1 MLPLYLH
8 SSIFPKHLPQNV
20 FAHITFS
27 HQEESMILVL
37 EGSHKLFWDKVISWS
52 QPGLGD
58 SGVSCCH
65 SYSSHRY
72 FSPCLKDGTSNAFYY
87 SNWCYS
93 VKLFLS
99 VPAILHEGNWH
110 LMKNL
115 WLSKCCNSTPIS
127 IFERIKID
135 SKKKA
140 GLSPLPTTQTL
151 VKGVTHPK

>member
-93 VKLFLS
+93 VKLCQCQLYSTRVTDISWKTFGCQS
-99 VPAILHEGNWH
+99 AVILLLFQSLKG
-110 LMKNL
+110 
-115 WLSKCCNSTPIS
+115 SKLTL
-127 IFERIKID
+127 
-135 SKKKA
+135 KKKA